1 MDLVGNSQAYSTCTR
16 SCPEICPVG
25 DSPAGT
31 GLSVPCWRRALHQP
45 RAAAQAMRGQDIAYD
60 ECPISA
66 STT

>member
-1 MDLVGNSQAYSTCTR
+1 MGLVGNSQSYSTCTR
-16 SCPEICPVG
+16 SCPEICLVG

-31 GLSVPCWRRALHQP
+31 GLRVQCWRRALHQP
-45 RAAAQAMRGQDIAYD
+45 RAAAQAMLGQDIAYD